1 MRIDGD
7 RLTATVDTTA
17 IGEAMSVLTR
27 YGITSLTV
35 EPPSLESLF
44 LRLYNGD
51 AEDAGGED
59 QR

>member
-1 MRIDGD
+1 M
-7 RLTATVDTTA
+7 LT
-17 IGEAMSVLTR
+17 G

-51 AEDAGGED
+51 AGGEAH
-59 QR
+59 R